1 MATKFPLPIE
11 EARPPDWLPE
21 AHVSAD
27 LGFYGYH
34 PPYPEQEEDILTAEN
49 VKNGLAQKMQVPAE
63 TWGAQGT
70 FKDLPPQINPLE
82 ELENLMN
89 QVFARRA
96 AATSAI
102 PAPTFRM
109 PSRVTLNDSKRQTW
123 FKELAD
129 STVPLS
135 KLGKSVPHGAKG
147 QDLLDL
153 LHANNVAIPRAVWF
167 LRVFGANEMAGLRN
181 RPNYDPTQY
190 SVEWAN
196 VVTGHLKKQLG
207 DIILPTAPR
216 PGLNVKQVFKGVL
229 SDPELRRKW
238 ISRFTYSSTLLRTF
252 YSEGLVDNRT
262 FLAWLVTQ
270 IGSSNLAQAGFLAR
284 LTDDYLDG
292 ILSCRALTRPF
303 VEACLVKSTEIRG
316 SFGRELLANLEQS
329 LQMFIKRA
337 CLLMPDAFVSPHMWT
352 TYSSLLTE
360 ILTGAPD
367 QTSTEDERESTVD
380 TIHRLLSENYADI
393 KRRNDALLFRNLPP
407 RVLARLTE
415 AVADV
420 IRLNAI
426 SATTDLDSFV
436 YFDPQQS
443 DEVFALK
450 VDRLLSWSVTPLQYG
465 DHRPYAAV
473 TLLQRWADRTARR
486 ALAIPQDF
494 LQDLLFDFLD
504 GGEAQHLPALAL
516 LFGEL
521 VKRELFSYEKYVQR
535 LIARCEPGLSFS
547 DEHGSR
553 HRDYLRWIP
562 LDKST
567 VSLINQRKV
576 TLHGFRV
583 RDMPEETNEREI
595 RREVRPLF
603 PELFGEVGAE
613 PAQGPSMESSFSEC
627 KTLLSAPRYE
637 QVRAIKQWFLP
648 IFIKHLP
655 GRLEDP
661 TSAAQVIR
669 PFCLAIDLMAQ
680 VKCYRCMFDL
690 CMAALEQPC
699 SHDFLTILV
708 ETLRRYLDIWA
719 SMSVLK
725 KLVDGLYAMHQTC
738 KTTRQHSRALLTLLV
753 EIDANRYLDPAA
765 RKGVDNDISLYAQ
778 ALRPADANP
787 ETVPMHIQE
796 ILILPND
803 ARPGAASMLAN
814 SLWYRYRTA
823 PNWAWRVWDDT
834 FAALRL
840 KLPTTV
846 DITTA
851 RARALCYAE
860 FLLHVDQ
867 HLPAGLDEH
876 IAQWLAGAGI
886 VELVAIDAEAW
897 DCVIIALMYLIVHGA
912 LSTTTV
918 LQGLVYPL
926 WEIAHGSP
934 EGVGQA
940 SQSSE
945 VYLRAAHDVFARLL
959 LHDACGADGIP
970 PNDRVELQRVRTRR
984 QDAFQGRHISALV
997 ASIPTLVFLEHSRRL
1012 PKELGHMSGVL
1023 RCAVCGVPEF
1033 RQAVYRDLNAVRDAF
1048 ERTLRLDSLE
1058 ESLVEPLMD
1067 ALRLIL
1073 NVARSDTADI
1083 GSSEWLDTSALLS
1096 PWKLAATAIEVQ
1108 FTLKQMGERLA
1119 LGTPHTNGNTKVDRL
1134 IAKLLRHHMSTEEAD
1149 FVAEMARGVG
1159 PNIVGKFVNTGLR
1172 FIANV
1177 LAGME
1182 LSSPDFQKALDV
1194 SSEQLRLLA
1203 HLTESVRDGQTQP
1216 PTDSATQDEFITA
1229 LADKIDAFEA
1239 ALSGR
1244 SQRAA
1249 GSLSQE
1255 QLTQG
1260 AILMARLLQFDL
1272 ACRDIW
1278 TPRARALSGRL
1289 CVSVFGLAMVSGVGC
1304 SARGGVL
1311 TGLA

>member
-1 MATKFPLPIE
+1 
-11 EARPPDWLPE
+11 
-21 AHVSAD
+21 
-27 LGFYGYH
+27 
-34 PPYPEQEEDILTAEN
+34 
-49 VKNGLAQKMQVPAE
+49 
-63 TWGAQGT
+63 
-70 FKDLPPQINPLE
+70 
-82 ELENLMN
+82 
-89 QVFARRA
+89 
-96 AATSAI
+96 
-102 PAPTFRM
+102 
-109 PSRVTLNDSKRQTW
+109 
-123 FKELAD
+123 
-129 STVPLS
+129 
-135 KLGKSVPHGAKG
+135 
-147 QDLLDL
+147 
-153 LHANNVAIPRAVWF
+153 
-167 LRVFGANEMAGLRN
+167 
-181 RPNYDPTQY
+181 
-190 SVEWAN
+190 
-196 VVTGHLKKQLG
+196 
-207 DIILPTAPR
+207 
-216 PGLNVKQVFKGVL
+216 
-229 SDPELRRKW
+229 
-238 ISRFTYSSTLLRTF
+238 
-252 YSEGLVDNRT
+252 
-262 FLAWLVTQ
+262 
-270 IGSSNLAQAGFLAR
+270 
-284 LTDDYLDG
+284 
-292 ILSCRALTRPF
+292 
-303 VEACLVKSTEIRG
+303 
-316 SFGRELLANLEQS
+316 
-329 LQMFIKRA
+329 
-337 CLLMPDAFVSPHMWT
+337 
-352 TYSSLLTE
+352 
-360 ILTGAPD
+360 
-367 QTSTEDERESTVD
+367 
-380 TIHRLLSENYADI
+380 
-393 KRRNDALLFRNLPP
+393 
-407 RVLARLTE
+407 
-415 AVADV
+415 
-420 IRLNAI
+420 
-426 SATTDLDSFV
+426 
-436 YFDPQQS
+436 
-443 DEVFALK
+443 
-450 VDRLLSWSVTPLQYG
+450 
-465 DHRPYAAV
+465 
-473 TLLQRWADRTARR
+473 
-486 ALAIPQDF
+486 
-494 LQDLLFDFLD
+494 
-504 GGEAQHLPALAL
+504 
-516 LFGEL
+516 
-521 VKRELFSYEKYVQR
+521 
-535 LIARCEPGLSFS
+535 
-547 DEHGSR
+547 
-553 HRDYLRWIP
+553 
-562 LDKST
+562 
-567 VSLINQRKV
+567 
-576 TLHGFRV
+576 
-583 RDMPEETNEREI
+583 
-595 RREVRPLF
+595 
-603 PELFGEVGAE
+603 
-613 PAQGPSMESSFSEC
+613 MESSFSEC

-851 RARALCYAE
+851 RARARCYAE

-1289 CVSVFGLAMVSGVGC
+1289 CVSVFGLAMAHSAEVASDAKVTAAEIFRNYPQLQLSDLPSDLPAEYLQQLRGLLPFTPPNEAVADLAYASRDPAGQLVLGPAVVNRPWEWVENIGDLPGADPKEEEAGRRRRGAVVKNAGSLPLELFAARASAEAVVRRQDDARVEASVRSFQDNLAGQSLFARDWMESRIRLASEGARPARAEDADAVGALPSLPPHDPGAGAGRPPAGSRRPSPAS
-1304 SARGGVL
+1304 SARSRGSARMSAPSSRLQSPHSRG
-1311 TGLA
+1311 TGTSSSDAIDVDQVGTSSSSAPAVGAVGAVGAARAGKRKVADEDVDMGDDMPAAKKGKMKLARPRVKKR